1 MGMHL
6 TIGKKL
12 GTGVGLLL
20 LLIVSLGTGAW
31 ISLIRVSRELDQA
44 VNRTAVVIDQV
55 QGAGKRLEET
65 MSDTRGAALSY
76 GNFDTVSGAANEKKL
91 ESAYARMAEMIGA
104 AKPLL
109 SGSARDQMRTV
120 ESELARL
127 RPLQMEYVAESKAGN
142 TAEAE
147 ALMKGKLGPLLASV
161 ESDSLEI
168 VKLNRAELAAS
179 SLRAVSL
186 ESQSRWIISGTML
199 LSLLVGALVAVVVQG
214 LRKALLQA
222 VQGLSQGA
230 EEITSASGQVAVSS
244 QALAQGASQQAA
256 SIQETAATSEQVK
269 AVSRQNAESS
279 DAMAE
284 LAADAERKTA
294 ETDAKLQEMVA
305 SMAEIHASSSKIS
318 KIIKE
323 IDAIAFQTNIL
334 ALNAAV
340 EAARAGE
347 SGLGFAVVADE
358 VRNLA
363 QRAAKAAADTAA
375 LIEESIATTSAGER
389 RVDQVV
395 HSVREITGS
404 AVRMKAMAVEVK
416 QSSESQSKG
425 MVQIGGSI
433 GMLEQVAQSTAASAE
448 ESSAVA
454 EELNAQSM
462 SMKEIVARLHAMVA
476 A

>member
-127 RPLQMEYVAESKAGN
+127 RPLQMEYVAGN

>member
-1 MGMHL
+1 
-6 TIGKKL
+6 
-12 GTGVGLLL
+12 V
-20 LLIVSLGTGAW
+20 
-31 ISLIRVSRELDQA
+31 
-44 VNRTAVVIDQV
+44 TA
-55 QGAGKRLEET
+55 
-65 MSDTRGAALSY
+65 
-76 GNFDTVSGAANEKKL
+76 
-91 ESAYARMAEMIGA
+91 
-104 AKPLL
+104 
-109 SGSARDQMRTV
+109 
-120 ESELARL
+120 
-127 RPLQMEYVAESKAGN
+127 
-142 TAEAE
+142 
-147 ALMKGKLGPLLASV
+147 
-161 ESDSLEI
+161 
-168 VKLNRAELAAS
+168 
-179 SLRAVSL
+179 
-186 ESQSRWIISGTML
+186 
-199 LSLLVGALVAVVVQG
+199 
-214 LRKALLQA
+214 
-222 VQGLSQGA
+222 
-230 EEITSASGQVAVSS
+230 SS

-256 SIQETAATSEQVK
+256 SIQETAATSEEVK

-279 DAMAE
+279 DAMAL
-284 LAADAERKTA
+284 LAADSERKTA
-294 ETDAKLQEMVA
+294 ETDVKLQEMVA

-395 HSVREITGS
+395 DSVREITGS
-404 AVRMKAMAVEVK
+404 AVRMRAMAVEVR

-425 MVQIGGSI
+425 MMQIGGSI
-433 GMLEQVAQSTAASAE
+433 GMLEQVSQATAASAE

-462 SMKEIVARLHAMVA
+462 SMKEIVGRLHAMVA
-476 A
+476 